1 MAAPSTTS
9 PPPPG
14 SVRHRLREF
23 WRQVTEGAELSQL
36 WHQFLSEARSS
47 YGLYSRDV
55 DWQQVQT
62 GKRWKRPFRAAWALF
77 RVFLM
82 KMTPARRVMLLAA
95 IILILWPNVQV
106 GAGVRGVLVIEPG
119 TVGVFLLFVL
129 LALEL
134 ADRVTMK
141 RDLEIAREIQHR
153 LLPERPPEI
162 SGFEMAFRSRPANTV
177 GGDSYDA
184 FPRPGQ
190 PNRFLVAVADVAGK
204 SVPAALLMATFQ
216 ASLEALSALPGAI
229 TDLAQG
235 LNRYTSAHSLDG
247 MRFTTA
253 FVAELDPDA
262 GALEYVNAGHNAP
275 FLLRASRATER
286 LEATGIPF
294 GISPAT
300 VYGASRVQLEPG
312 DVLAVFSDGLTEAV
326 DQREQEYGE
335 ARLRA
340 VLERMR
346 GTSAHELLEAVYF
359 DVDRYVGLARQHD
372 DITCLV
378 LRRVA
383 PRSGVAAPK

>member
-1 MAAPSTTS
+1 MAVPNATS
-9 PPPPG
+9 PPPTG
-14 SVRHRLREF
+14 HVRHRLRDF
-23 WRQVTEGAELSQL
+23 WHQVTEGAELSQL

-55 DWQQVQT
+55 DWEQVQT
-62 GKRWKRPFRAAWALF
+62 GKKWKRPFRAAWALF

-82 KMTPARRVMLLAA
+82 KMTPARRVLLLAA
-95 IILILWPNVQV
+95 IILILWPKVQV
-106 GAGVRGVLVIEPG
+106 GAGVSGILVVEPG
-119 TVGVFLLFVL
+119 TLGVFLLFVL

-162 SGFEMAFRSRPANTV
+162 PGFEIAFRSRPANTV
-177 GGDSYDA
+177 GGDYYDA

-190 PNRFLVAVADVAGK
+190 PNRILVAVADVAGK

-216 ASLEALSALPGAI
+216 ASFEALAALPGTL

-247 MRFTTA
+247 LRFTTA
-253 FVAELDPDA
+253 FVAELDPA
-262 GALEYVNAGHNAP
+262 GGGLEYVNAGHNAP
-275 FLLRASRATER
+275 FLLQASGASER
-286 LEATGIPF
+286 LEATGIPL
-294 GISPAT
+294 GISAAT
-300 VYGASRVQLEPG
+300 VYAAGRVQLEAG
-312 DVLAVFSDGLTEAV
+312 DLLVVFSDGLTEAV
-326 DQREQEYGE
+326 DDKEQEYGE

-340 VLERMR
+340 VLDRMR
-346 GTSAHELLEAVYF
+346 GSSAHDLLEAVYF
-359 DVDRYVGLARQHD
+359 DVDRYTGQARQHD

-378 LRRVA
+378 LRRRA
-383 PRSGVAAPK
+383 PS